1 VPPIELPRLELR
13 PAALADLVELR
24 DRTLSAGH
32 PGRPV
37 VWPYDTSPGAAHF
50 GGYLGDRLV
59 ACVSTDRT
67 PLEGSDPATSYR
79 FHSMGV
85 DGQVQGRGVG
95 AAVLRALAGVLVDQG
110 ATVLWATARESALG
124 FYRRMGLTVSD
135 REFVVPETGF
145 RLSVISLDAAGL
157 ATLAA
162 RP

>member
-1 VPPIELPRLELR
+1 MPSIELR

-37 VWPYDTSPGAAHF
+37 VWPYDTAPGAAHH
-50 GGYLGDRLV
+50 GAYADGVLV
-59 ACVSTDRT
+59 GCVSTDPT
-67 PLEGSDPATSYR
+67 PLEDSDPATSVR

-85 DGQVQGRGVG
+85 DPAWQGQGVG

-110 ATVLWATARESALG
+110 TTLLWATARESALG

-157 ATLAA
+157 TTLAA

>member
-1 VPPIELPRLELR
+1 MPLLELR

-37 VWPYDTSPGAAHF
+37 VWPYDTSPSAAHF

-67 PLEGSDPATSYR
+67 PWEGSDPASSYR

-85 DGQVQGRGVG
+85 AGEEQGRGVG

-110 ATVLWATARESALG
+110 ATLLWATARDSALG
-124 FYRRMGLTVSD
+124 FYRRMGMTVS
-135 REFVVPETGF
+135 EGGYVVPETGF
-145 RLSVISLDAAGL
+145 PLRYVHVDAAGL
-157 ATLAA
+157 AALAG
-162 RP
+162 